1 MNQGIYARHRKGNL
15 LQAAVIMTAL
25 FAILLVLAWLFAGI
39 PGIFMICIIAIP
51 ALAIGGTRAPA
62 MVLKMYSA
70 TPLTRNQAP
79 ALAELVE
86 ELAGR
91 AGLRA
96 LPFLYYIPSRAAL
109 AFSVGLGRNGAIAI
123 SDGMLRLLTR
133 RELVGVIA
141 HEICHIAGH
150 DTRVMGVADLAGRLA
165 SAISFAGQIL
175 IIVNL
180 PVYLSGGHS
189 LPWLPLLLM
198 AVSPHLMTLLQLALS
213 RSREYE
219 ADLAAVSITGDAE
232 GLAAAL
238 ERIEQNERRMFRRLF
253 VPTGGIEVPS
263 VLRTHP
269 ANAERISRLLE
280 LADRAPGGEKPQF
293 ILARD
298 QNGQPVV
305 VEVDPPRRPARR
317 RIGGYWY

>member
-1 MNQGIYARHRKGNL
+1 MNQAIYARHRVRNL
-15 LQAAVIMTAL
+15 LQTAVIMAAL
-25 FAILLVLAWLFAGI
+25 FVLLLAMAWLFAGT
-39 PGIFMICIIAIP
+39 PGIIMICIIAIP
-51 ALAIGGTRAPA
+51 ALVIGGKHAPA
-62 MVLKMYSA
+62 MVLRMYSA
-70 TPLTRNQAP
+70 TPLTRGQAP
-79 ALAELVE
+79 VLAGLVE

-91 AGLRA
+91 AGLTD
-96 LPFLYYIPSRAAL
+96 LPSLYYIPSRAAL
-109 AFSVGLGRNGAIAI
+109 AFSVGLGRNGAIAL
-123 SDGMLRLLTR
+123 SDGMLRLLTL

-165 SAISFAGQIL
+165 SAISFAGQLL
-175 IIVNL
+175 IIINL

-189 LPWLPLLLM
+189 LPWFPLLLM
-198 AVSPHLMTLLQLALS
+198 AVSPYLMTLLQLALS

-238 ERIEQNERRMFRRLF
+238 ERIEQNERRMIRRLF
-253 VPTGGIEVPS
+253 IPKGGIEVPS

-269 ANAERISRLLE
+269 ATAKRISRLLE
-280 LADRAPGGEKPQF
+280 LAGRGVSRF
-293 ILARD
+293 TVARD
-298 QNGQPVV
+298 QDGQPFM
-305 VEVDPPRRPARR
+305 VEMEPPRRPVKR